1 MSSFLFT
8 FLPIFLGVLSML
20 VLKHARLSRS
30 KVLILIPDSGPVFN
44 EAQPQ
49 QPHAADAAS
58 AHVHDTKHEKN
69 LLHDLLIANGIYV
82 ANARSLERIAF
93 EKLGIVD
100 AHSLPSAERALSKR
114 RLARVTLLCPQPY
127 FPYAL
132 SYFNYLL
139 AYALDYKLD
148 VAYA

>member
-30 KVLILIPDSGPVFN
+30 KVLILIPDSSHVFN

-49 QPHAADAAS
+49 PPAVDAAS
-58 AHVHDTKHEKN
+58 AHAHDTKHEKN
-69 LLHDLLIANGIYV
+69 LLRDMLIANGIYV

>member
-30 KVLILIPDSGPVFN
+30 KVLILIPDSGHVFN
-44 EAQPQ
+44 EA

-58 AHVHDTKHEKN
+58 AHGHDTKHEKN
-69 LLHDLLIANGIYV
+69 LLRDMLIANGIYV
-82 ANARSLERIAF
+82 ANASSIKRIAF

-100 AHSLPSAERALSKR
+100 ARSLPSAEHALSKR
-114 RLARVTLLCPQPY
+114 RLARVTLLRPQSY